1 MPTKAKIINIMTEEV
16 LAVDYNGKIR
26 QAERLMKEH
35 QIRHVPVVSEKKY
48 VGMITERKI
57 IEYKL
62 KQLYDYE
69 VQDIESEDLLVSD
82 YKNIMRKDI
91 PLIYPED
98 GLAKATE
105 LMLKNK
111 VDVLPVIDWDKNLVG
126 IVTSIDLLLYFHKKL
141 KEDY

>member
-1 MPTKAKIINIMTEEV
+1 MTEEV
-16 LAVDYNGKIR
+16 LTVDYNDKIR
-26 QAERLMKEH
+26 TAERLMKEN
-35 QIRHVPVVSEKKY
+35 QIRHVPVVNEKKY

-62 KQLYDYE
+62 KQLYEYE
-69 VQDIESEDLLVSD
+69 VQDIESEDILVSD
-82 YKNIMRKDI
+82 YKSIMRKDI

-98 GLAKATE
+98 GLSKAIE

-111 VDVLPVIDWDKNLVG
+111 VDVLPVIDWDNNLVG
-126 IVTSIDLLLYFHKKL
+126 IVTSIDLLLYFYKKL